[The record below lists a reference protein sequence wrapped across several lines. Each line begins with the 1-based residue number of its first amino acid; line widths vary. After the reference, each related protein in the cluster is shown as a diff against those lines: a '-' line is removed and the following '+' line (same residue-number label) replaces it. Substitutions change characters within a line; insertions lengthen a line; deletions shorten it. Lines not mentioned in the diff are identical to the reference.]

1 MPGEKPSHFL
11 YAKRKKDKGKSSV
24 RIGAGWINEW
34 GGISLK
40 INPCVFLTDR
50 DDIYLTL
57 YKNEDQS
64 KQHSPSSPP
73 KPLPPYDG
81 GDDVPF

>member
-1 MPGEKPSHFL
+1 MPGKKPSHFL
-11 YAKRKKDKGKSSV
+11 YAKRKDDKGKSSA

-40 INPCVFLTDR
+40 LNPCVFLTDR

-57 YKNEDQS
+57 YKNEEQP
-64 KQHSPSSPP
+64 KRQSPSPP
-73 KPLPPYDG
+73 PAPPPPGD
-81 GDDVPF
+81 DDVPF